1 MHEQAQAFFA
11 TNLAGLPPLRVV
23 EFGSLNVNGSL
34 RDIYEA
40 QSWFGIDLRH
50 GKGVDLV
57 ADAAT
62 WRTSEL
68 FDLVLC
74 AEVFEHTPDW
84 EAILDT
90 AWFALA
96 HGGLFLASCATGNR
110 PPHSVGGGTLD
121 PFEFYRNVP
130 ADEMS
135 EALARWADVSVT
147 VADGHFGAD
156 DLYVCARRT

>member
-1 MHEQAQAFFA
+1 MHDQARAFFA
-11 TNLAGLPPLRVV
+11 ANLEGLPPLRVV

-34 RDIYEA
+34 REVYEA
-40 QSWFGIDLRH
+40 QSWFGIDQLR
-50 GKGVDLV
+50 GRDVDLV

-68 FDLVLC
+68 FDIVLC

-84 EAILDT
+84 RDILHT

-110 PPHSVGGGTLD
+110 PEHSVSGGALE

-130 ADEMS
+130 ADEMTA
-135 EALARWADVSVT
+135 ALSHWGDVSVT
-147 VADGHFGAD
+147 VADGHFGGD
-156 DLYVCARRT
+156 DLYVRARRT